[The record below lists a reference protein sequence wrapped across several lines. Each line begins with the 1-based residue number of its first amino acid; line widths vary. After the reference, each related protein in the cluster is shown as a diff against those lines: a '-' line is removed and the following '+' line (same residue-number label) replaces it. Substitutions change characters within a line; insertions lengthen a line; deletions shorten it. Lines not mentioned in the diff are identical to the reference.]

1 MAKQEALSDLEKI
14 IALKNIVSECEEM
27 RRMADRIQQK
37 LACFGVV
44 SDVDLDKLRETFK
57 FIMKEFGQGGKI
69 FCTNTLHKYHA
80 EKITALDKQYY
91 GDVYADCLGF
101 LGNNEE
107 FDDLPF

>member
-14 IALKNIVSECEEM
+14 IALKNIVSECEEL
-27 RRMADRIQQK
+27 RRLADRIQSK
-37 LACFGVV
+37 LSAFG
-44 SDVDLDKLRETFK
+44 DVKQVTLEELKETMSY
-57 FIMKEFGQGGKI
+57 IIKEFGQGGRT
-69 FCTNTLHKYHA
+69 FCTTALHKYHA

-101 LGNNEE
+101 LGNNDE